1 MGTLIC
7 VADPLGCPDRPRHEF
22 IARFSGCIYIGILQQ
37 CVAAGQGRWNEAG
50 RPRDLMVAQV
60 ALRKCDI
67 YRRLCRLE
75 GREISQSSR
84 SEIDLRHPP
93 VIAVTSL
100 ALEARIARGPGV
112 AVICDHA
119 SQLVSSLHV
128 ALGRGAAGIISFGVA
143 AGLAPELIPGDCV
156 IGTGVWT
163 SRSYFPADA
172 AWASR
177 LLAALPAAVYGD
189 FAGTDALLIHPAQKR
204 ALHAR
209 SGAVVAD
216 MESHIAARVAAE
228 RRIPFVACRVVID
241 PLDEPLPAAAQTGL
255 RQDGRADLFAVLASL
270 ARHPAQL
277 PALVRIAYHAAIAR
291 GALRESRRHLGAALA
306 CPHFSAGAEL
316 AAAPPLSAELALQGA
331 GASLA
336 PGGLAYPPPANR

>member
-1 MGTLIC
+1 LI
-7 VADPLGCPDRPRHEF
+7 
-22 IARFSGCIYIGILQQ
+22 
-37 CVAAGQGRWNEAG
+37 
-50 RPRDLMVAQV
+50 VAQF
-60 ALRKCDI
+60 ALRNVTFAGDFAG
-67 YRRLCRLE
+67 LE
-75 GREISQSSR
+75 GREISQGSR

-93 VIAVTSL
+93 IIAVTSL

-112 AVICDHA
+112 EVICDHA
-119 SQLVSSLHV
+119 SQLVSSLPV

-143 AGLAPELIPGDCV
+143 AGLDPELVPGDCV

-172 AWASR
+172 AWVSR
-177 LLAALPAAVYGD
+177 LLAALPAAVCGD

-216 MESHIAARVAAE
+216 MESHIAARVASE
-228 RRIPFVACRVVID
+228 RRIPFAVCRVVID

-255 RQDGRADLFAVLASL
+255 RQDGSADVFAVLASL
-270 ARHPAQL
+270 VRHPAQL

-291 GALRESRRHLGAALA
+291 DALRESRRQLGAALA
-306 CPHFSAGAEL
+306 CPHFSAGAGL
-316 AAAPPLSAELALQGA
+316 APAPPLSAELALQGA
-331 GASLA
+331 GANLA
-336 PGGLAYPPPANR
+336 PGA

>member
-7 VADPLGCPDRPRHEF
+7 VADPLDCTDKPRHEF
-22 IARFSGCIYIGILQQ
+22 IARFSGCIYIGILRQ
-37 CVAAGQGRWNEAG
+37 CAAAGQSRWNVAG
-50 RPRDLMVAQV
+50 RPRDLIVAQFT
-60 ALRKCDI
+60 LRKCDI
-67 YRRLCRLE
+67 YGDFAGLE
-75 GREISQSSR
+75 GREISSR
-84 SEIDLRHPP
+84 SKIDLRHPP

-228 RRIPFVACRVVID
+228 RGIPFVACRVVID